1 MITASDQHK
10 SKAAAFEIMRKAF
23 RIQIEASQL
32 NTCMY
37 RYQVYV
43 KVKGSMVK
51 TIIFADNDI
60 HARLLAQYQYG
71 MNNVSI
77 PPQRI
82 GN

>member
-1 MITASDQHK
+1 MS
-10 SKAAAFEIMRKAF
+10 FERHF
-23 RIQIEASQL
+23 ETGCDTYQL

-43 KVKGSMVK
+43 KVKGSIVK

>member
-1 MITASDQHK
+1 
-10 SKAAAFEIMRKAF
+10 
-23 RIQIEASQL
+23 
-32 NTCMY
+32 MY

-51 TIIFADNDI
+51 TIIFADNYI

-77 PPQRI
+77 PAQRI

>member
-1 MITASDQHK
+1 MS
-10 SKAAAFEIMRKAF
+10 FERHF
-23 RIQIEASQL
+23 ETGYDTYEL
-32 NTCMY
+32 NTYMY

>member
-1 MITASDQHK
+1 
-10 SKAAAFEIMRKAF
+10 
-23 RIQIEASQL
+23 
-32 NTCMY
+32 MY

-60 HARLLAQYQYG
+60 HAGLLAQYQYG
-71 MNNVSI
+71 INNVSI
-77 PPQRI
+77 SPQRI

>member
-1 MITASDQHK
+1 MHRVIHRFCVK
-10 SKAAAFEIMRKAF
+10 EINRH
-23 RIQIEASQL
+23 
-32 NTCMY
+32 MY
-37 RYQVYV
+37 RYYV
-43 KVKGSMVK
+43 SVRIKNIVIK
-51 TIIFADNDI
+51 TTIFADNDI

>member
-1 MITASDQHK
+1 
-10 SKAAAFEIMRKAF
+10 
-23 RIQIEASQL
+23 
-32 NTCMY
+32 MY
-37 RYQVYV
+37 RYYV
-43 KVKGSMVK
+43 SVRIKNIVIK
-51 TIIFADNDI
+51 TTIFADNDI

>member
-1 MITASDQHK
+1 MS
-10 SKAAAFEIMRKAF
+10 FERHFETGCDKY
-23 RIQIEASQL
+23 EL

-43 KVKGSMVK
+43 KVKGSVVK

-71 MNNVSI
+71 INNVSI

>member
-1 MITASDQHK
+1 MS
-10 SKAAAFEIMRKAF
+10 FERHF
-23 RIQIEASQL
+23 ETECDTYEL

-71 MNNVSI
+71 INNVSI
-77 PPQRI
+77 SPQRI

>member
-1 MITASDQHK
+1 MQGRK
-10 SKAAAFEIMRKAF
+10 RPSKEISG
-23 RIQIEASQL
+23 IQIFSTRYDTYRL
-32 NTCMY
+32 NNYMY

-71 MNNVSI
+71 INNVSI

>member
-1 MITASDQHK
+1 
-10 SKAAAFEIMRKAF
+10 
-23 RIQIEASQL
+23 
-32 NTCMY
+32 MY

-60 HARLLAQYQYG
+60 QARLLAQYQYG
-71 MNNVSI
+71 MKNVSI
-77 PPQRI
+77 SPQRI

>member
-1 MITASDQHK
+1 MLFK
-10 SKAAAFEIMRKAF
+10 LL
-23 RIQIEASQL
+23 IENSFML
-32 NTCMY
+32 NTYMY

-43 KVKGSMVK
+43 KVKGSMVR

-71 MNNVSI
+71 INNVSI
-77 PPQRI
+77 SPQRI

>member
-1 MITASDQHK
+1 ML
-10 SKAAAFEIMRKAF
+10 F
-23 RIQIEASQL
+23 RS
-32 NTCMY
+32 NNCMY

-43 KVKGSMVK
+43 KVKGSTVK
-51 TIIFADNDI
+51 TIIFADSDI
-60 HARLLAQYQYG
+60 HARLLAQYTYG

>member
-1 MITASDQHK
+1 MS
-10 SKAAAFEIMRKAF
+10 FERHFETGFDTYK
-23 RIQIEASQL
+23 L
-32 NTCMY
+32 NICMY

-71 MNNVSI
+71 INNVSI
-77 PPQRI
+77 SPQRI

>member
-1 MITASDQHK
+1 MS
-10 SKAAAFEIMRKAF
+10 FERHF
-23 RIQIEASQL
+23 ETRCDTYEL

-71 MNNVSI
+71 INNVSI

>member
-1 MITASDQHK
+1 MS
-10 SKAAAFEIMRKAF
+10 FERHF
-23 RIQIEASQL
+23 ETRCDTYEL

-43 KVKGSMVK
+43 KIKGSMVK

>member
-1 MITASDQHK
+1 
-10 SKAAAFEIMRKAF
+10 
-23 RIQIEASQL
+23 
-32 NTCMY
+32 MY

-43 KVKGSMVK
+43 KVNGSVVK

-71 MNNVSI
+71 LNNVSI
-77 PPQRI
+77 PTQRI

>member
-1 MITASDQHK
+1 
-10 SKAAAFEIMRKAF
+10 MRYDTYG
-23 RIQIEASQL
+23 L
-32 NTCMY
+32 NNCMY

-43 KVKGSMVK
+43 KVKGSVVK
-51 TIIFADNDI
+51 TILFADNDI

>member
-1 MITASDQHK
+1 
-10 SKAAAFEIMRKAF
+10 
-23 RIQIEASQL
+23 
-32 NTCMY
+32 MY

-60 HARLLAQYQYG
+60 NARLLAQYQYG
-71 MNNVSI
+71 INNVSI

-82 GN
+82 GH